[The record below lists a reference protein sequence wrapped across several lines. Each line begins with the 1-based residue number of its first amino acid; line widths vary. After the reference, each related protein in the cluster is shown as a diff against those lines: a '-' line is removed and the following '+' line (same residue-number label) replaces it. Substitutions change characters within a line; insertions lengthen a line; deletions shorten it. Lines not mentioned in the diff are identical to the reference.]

1 MVTFFS
7 KFKYCCEFIRFDSQA
22 FPQMFRY
29 LITISL
35 ILFSCEQPIL
45 YHATAE
51 SIKKKIESEKDN
63 QAILLNFWATWC
75 EPCVAEFPMI
85 VDMADEYEN
94 DLAVY
99 FISVDWLD
107 EEDKVLSFLKDQGV
121 TWTTFIKDEKDQ
133 EFINGIHREWSG
145 ALPFTI
151 LYGKTS
157 GEVVDFWE
165 GEQPEKRF
173 RKAIINAINS

>member
-1 MVTFFS
+1 
-7 KFKYCCEFIRFDSQA
+7 
-22 FPQMFRY
+22 
-29 LITISL
+29 
-35 ILFSCEQPIL
+35 
-45 YHATAE
+45 
-51 SIKKKIESEKDN
+51 
-63 QAILLNFWATWC
+63 
-75 EPCVAEFPMI
+75 MI
-85 VDMADEYEN
+85 VDMVDEYEN

-107 EEDKVLSFLKDQGV
+107 EKKKAISFLKKQGV
-121 TWTTFIKDEKDQ
+121 DWTTFIKDEKDQ
-133 EFINGIHREWSG
+133 EFINSIHKDWSG

>member
-1 MVTFFS
+1 MN
-7 KFKYCCEFIRFDSQA
+7 
-22 FPQMFRY
+22 RY
-29 LITISL
+29 LL
-35 ILFSCEQPIL
+35 IIFILIIGCEQPDLQQTSAAALQEL
-45 YHATAE
+45 YQQ
-51 SIKKKIESEKDN
+51 EKGQN
-63 QAILLNFWATWC
+63 AVMLNFWATWC
-75 EPCVAEFPMI
+75 APCVAEFPMI
-85 VDMADEYEN
+85 VDMADKYEN

-107 EEDKVLSFLKDQGV
+107 EKKKAISFLKKQGV
-121 TWTTFIKDEKDQ
+121 DWTTFIKDEKDNA
-133 EFINGIHREWSG
+133 FINGIHEEWSG

-165 GEQPEKRF
+165 GEQTEKRF

>member
-35 ILFSCEQPIL
+35 ILFSCEQPDL
-45 YHATAE
+45 YHTTAAFIHKTIA
-51 SIKKKIESEKDN
+51 SDKAN
-63 QAILLNFWATWC
+63 HAVLLNVWATWC

-85 VDMADEYEN
+85 VDMVDEYEN

-133 EFINGIHREWSG
+133 EFINGIHKDWSG

>member
-1 MVTFFS
+1 M
-7 KFKYCCEFIRFDSQA
+7 
-22 FPQMFRY
+22 
-29 LITISL
+29 
-35 ILFSCEQPIL
+35 
-45 YHATAE
+45 
-51 SIKKKIESEKDN
+51 
-63 QAILLNFWATWC
+63 
-75 EPCVAEFPMI
+75 AEFPMI

-107 EEDKVLSFLKDQGV
+107 EKEKAISFLKKQGV
-121 TWTTFIKDEKDQ
+121 DWTTFIKDEKDNA
-133 EFINGIHREWSG
+133 FINGIHEEWSG

-151 LYGKTS
+151 LYGKSS
-157 GEVVDFWE
+157 GEVLDYWE